1 MTDIFRFIRF
11 FVSVASGQAADVVA
25 ARNLLSDAISPVP
38 TESVRVGTTDTAMYY
53 PRLAGKRVALLAN
66 HTSRIGERHLVDILH
81 ARGFDVTAIFA
92 PEHGF
97 GNGRFRR
104 AHGRFRRC
112 GDRYSDPVALRR
124 EHAEAFRRG
133 DALVRG
139 GVNRLDAGV
148 LYLNYIE
155 RLDACV
161 GFEREAIGPERPNLN
176 GMLIDGPI
184 LEERYE
190 AGWNMCAG
198 WLSRD
203 MLRRRSATGGGRISG
218 CPVFK
223 ESHLFYTKSDLYSV
237 LFVNKVCEYA
247 GIARKAEEMLF
258 LLSDFSGRFE
268 INFYICNDAL

>member
-1 MTDIFRFIRF
+1 MGRYDRYGDVLSPARREACGLACESYFEDRRTAFGRYSSREGIRCDCNLR
-11 FVSVASGQAADVVA
+11 SG
-25 ARNLLSDAISPVP
+25 ARIP
-38 TESVRVGTTDTAMYY
+38 
-53 PRLAGKRVALLAN
+53 
-66 HTSRIGERHLVDILH
+66 
-81 ARGFDVTAIFA
+81 
-92 PEHGF
+92 
-97 GNGRFRR
+97 GNGRSRR

-112 GDRYSDPVALRR
+112 GDGYSDPVALRR

>member
-1 MTDIFRFIRF
+1 M
-11 FVSVASGQAADVVA
+11 
-25 ARNLLSDAISPVP
+25 
-38 TESVRVGTTDTAMYY
+38 
-53 PRLAGKRVALLAN
+53 
-66 HTSRIGERHLVDILH
+66 IGERHLVDVLH

-97 GNGRFRR
+97 RGTADPGEHMGGSVDAATGIPIRSLCDGN
-104 AHGRFRRC
+104 
-112 GDRYSDPVALRR
+112 
-124 EHAEAFRRG
+124 AEAFRRG

-161 GFEREAIGPERPNLN
+161 GFEREAIGPDRPNLN

-198 WLSRD
+198 
-203 MLRRRSATGGGRISG
+203 
-218 CPVFK
+218 
-223 ESHLFYTKSDLYSV
+223 
-237 LFVNKVCEYA
+237 
-247 GIARKAEEMLF
+247 
-258 LLSDFSGRFE
+258 
-268 INFYICNDAL
+268 

>member
-1 MTDIFRFIRF
+1 LTDIFRFIRF
-11 FVSVASGQAADVVA
+11 FVSVASGQAADAVA
-25 ARNLLSDAISPVP
+25 ARNLLSDAISLVP
-38 TESVRVGTTDTAMYY
+38 KESVWVGTTDTAMYY

-66 HTSRIGERHLVDILH
+66 HTSMIGERHLVDILH

-97 GNGRFRR
+97 RGTADPGE
-104 AHGRFRRC
+104 HMG
-112 GDRYSDPVALRR
+112 GSVDGYSDPVALRR

-258 LLSDFSGRFE
+258 FLSDFSGRFE